1 MRTMQET
8 TNRSPQDEHP
18 YAMDRDLGYWELTF
32 EGQHATFKNEAGAQ
46 YVAFLL
52 LHPPPEPIHALT
64 LALEARTL
72 SSSQAPGPAE
82 VILQR
87 YLGLD
92 YAETVRSLRRRQHA
106 LEAVLDDRHEIE
118 PVKAEVLRELEG
130 IADSL
135 RQSSWRSHECAR
147 KCTRGVSV
155 AIQLLLAHLTRAVD
169 AEGKPHPVLQ
179 AFARHLEEHLLIP
192 SGRGAVQGQVRAA
205 ATLAGWFTYE
215 PPPGVVWTAGEGLLP
230 K

>member
-1 MRTMQET
+1 MSTSQQTIDR
-8 TNRSPQDEHP
+8 NARDEHP
-18 YAMDRDLGYWELTF
+18 YALGRGLGCWDLTF
-32 EGQHATFKNEAGAQ
+32 EGQQATFNHEAGAQ
-46 YVAFLL
+46 YVAYLL
-52 LHPPPEPIHALT
+52 LLPRPEPIHALA

-72 SSSQAPGPAE
+72 SDQAPGTAE

-92 YAETVRSLRRRQHA
+92 YAESVRSLRCRQHA

-147 KCTRGVSV
+147 KCTRGVSL
-155 AIQLLLAHLTRAVD
+155 AIQLLLAHLARAVN
-169 AEGKPHPVLQ
+169 AEGRPHPVLQ
-179 AFARHLEEHLLIP
+179 VFARHLEEHLLIP
-192 SGRGAVQGQVRAA
+192 SGWGGDQGGVQS
-205 ATLAGWFTYE
+205 TELSGWYIYD
-215 PPPGVVWTAGEGLLP
+215 PPPGVVWSAGEGLLL

>member
-1 MRTMQET
+1 MPPAKQSKQNMRTMQET
-8 TNRSPQDEHP
+8 TNRSPQAEHP
-18 YAMDRDLGYWELTF
+18 YALDRGLGYWELTF
-32 EGQHATFKNEAGAQ
+32 EGRHATFKHEAGAQ

-52 LHPPPEPIHALT
+52 LHPRPQPTHALA
-64 LALEARTL
+64 LALDARTMF
-72 SSSQAPGPAE
+72 SSQAPGPAE

-147 KCTRGVSV
+147 KCTRAVSL
-155 AIQLLLAHLTRAVD
+155 AIQLLLAHLARAVD
-169 AEGKPHPVLQ
+169 VEGRPHPVLQ

-192 SGRGAVQGQVRAA
+192 SGRERTQGGVQTAA
-205 ATLAGWFTYE
+205 LSGCGTSTSRRPA
-215 PPPGVVWTAGEGLLP
+215 
-230 K
+230 

>member
-1 MRTMQET
+1 MKTIKET
-8 TNRSPQDEHP
+8 TSSTSRAERH
-18 YAMDRDLGYWELTF
+18 YALGRGLGYWELTF
-32 EGQHATFKNEAGAQ
+32 EDRQAIFKHEAGAV
-46 YVAFLL
+46 YVACLL
-52 LHPPPEPIHALT
+52 LHPPPEPIHALA
-64 LALEARTL
+64 LALDARTI
-72 SSSQAPGPAE
+72 SDQAPGTAE
-82 VILQR
+82 VIQQR

-92 YAETVRSLRRRQHA
+92 DAETVRSLRRRQHA
-106 LEAVLDDRHEIE
+106 LEAVLDDKHEIE

-135 RQSSWRSHECAR
+135 RQSSWRSHECIR
-147 KCTRGVSV
+147 KCARAVSL

-192 SGRGAVQGQVRAA
+192 SGRDDVQGQVRAA
-205 ATLAGWFTYE
+205 AALAGWFTYE